1 MVISSANAFLD
12 QPFEIVQ
19 ILVDPTRNGAAEAR
33 GQLQGH
39 ARASFRKRRERNDS
53 GSEMLRSAVV
63 RQSSPGESSL
73 LNTQHH
79 LKCRLV
85 WPSVET
91 KRRDK
96 MVGIQFSYAFDHGDE
111 LWIIL
116 KRQPAFV
123 DSGYRRLDHD

>member
-1 MVISSANAFLD
+1 MVISSAHAFLD

-33 GQLQGH
+33 GQCQGH
-39 ARASFRKRRERNDS
+39 AGALIRKRREGNDS

-85 WPSVET
+85 WLSVET

-96 MVGIQFSYAFDHGDE
+96 MVGIQFSYAF
-111 LWIIL
+111 
-116 KRQPAFV
+116 
-123 DSGYRRLDHD
+123 